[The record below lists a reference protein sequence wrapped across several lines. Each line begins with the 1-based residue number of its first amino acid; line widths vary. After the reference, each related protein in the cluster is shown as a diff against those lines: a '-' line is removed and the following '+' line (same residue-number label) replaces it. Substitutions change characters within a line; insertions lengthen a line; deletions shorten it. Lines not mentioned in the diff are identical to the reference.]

1 MLAAAILAAG
11 ESRRMGFPKALTEV
25 RGATFVENLLRATEH
40 PRIELRRVV
49 LGAGAA
55 EIQARLGLSDAQV
68 IVNRDWEA
76 GQLSSIQC
84 AVRNFLPFDPEAIII
99 CPVDHPLISPGLV
112 AQLIQAFDLQG
123 RALTLP
129 TYQGRRGHPVI
140 FRRNLFDELQ
150 QASAGI
156 GAREVVWAHPE
167 DVAEVP
173 VEEVGVVLNLNDPE
187 ALARVNQSNARN
199 L

>member
-11 ESRRMGFPKALTEV
+11 ESRRMGFPKALMEV

-55 EIQARLGLSDAQV
+55 QIQAQLGLSDAQV
-68 IVNRDWEA
+68 VINPDWES

-99 CPVDHPLISPGLV
+99 CPVDHPLISARLV
-112 AQLIQAFDLQG
+112 EELIRAFDFQR
-123 RALTLP
+123 RAVTLP

-140 FRRNLFDELQ
+140 FRRDLFDELL

-156 GAREVVWAHPE
+156 GAREVVWAHPN

-173 VEEVGVVLNLNDPE
+173 VDEEGVVLNLNDPE
-187 ALARVNQSNARN
+187 ALAKANRTQG
-199 L
+199 

>member
-11 ESRRMGFPKALTEV
+11 ESRRMGFPKALMEV

-40 PRIELRRVV
+40 PRIGWRRVV

-55 EIQARLGLSDAQV
+55 NIQARLGLNDAQV
-68 IVNRDWEA
+68 IVNPGWEA

-84 AVRNFLPFDPEAIII
+84 AMRDFLPFDPEAIII
-99 CPVDHPLISPGLV
+99 CPVDHPLISPQLV
-112 AQLIQAFDLQG
+112 AALIQAFDVQ
-123 RALTLP
+123 AHAVTLP

-140 FRRNLFDELQ
+140 FRRDLFDELQ

-156 GAREVVWAHPE
+156 GAREVVWAHAN
-167 DVAEVP
+167 DIAEVA
-173 VEEVGVVLNLNDPE
+173 VEEEGVILNLNDPD
-187 ALARVNQSNARN
+187 ALAKANRTGV
-199 L
+199 

>member
-11 ESRRMGFPKALTEV
+11 ESRRMGFPKALMEV

-40 PRIELRRVV
+40 PRIGLRRVV

-68 IVNRDWEA
+68 VVNPNWKS

-84 AVRNFLPFDPEAIII
+84 AVRHFLPLDPEAIII
-99 CPVDHPLISPGLV
+99 CPVDHPLISPLLV
-112 AQLIQAFDLQG
+112 AALIQAFDLHE
-123 RALTLP
+123 RAVTLP
-129 TYQGRRGHPVI
+129 TYHSQRGHPVI
-140 FRRNLFDELQ
+140 FRRDLFDELQ

-156 GAREVVWAHPE
+156 GAREVVWAHAD
-167 DVAEVP
+167 DVAELA
-173 VEEVGVVLNLNDPE
+173 VEEEGVVLNLNDPE
-187 ALARVNQSNARN
+187 ALARVDRTDAETP
-199 L
+199 